1 MNKRN
6 VIAVDLAKQV
16 FQVALL
22 NRQDKLLSNKSM
34 RPGRFSEYLAKQ
46 PRSLVAFE
54 ACGRAHHWAR
64 MAKSLGHEAVIL
76 PTKRVAS
83 FRQGQKTDG
92 KDALAIGMAAR
103 QPQIRPVAP
112 MTLDQQALQSDQRVA
127 QHVSDEKTATGNMLR
142 GLLAEFGLEIPRG
155 DKALKREIPLILEDA
170 ENGLPLGVR
179 ESLDIAWQLW
189 RQLDV
194 QVKQLDKLLAQRAAA
209 HEPCQRLMALA
220 GVGPKNA
227 LGLYVTL
234 GNGRHFKNGR
244 NASACI
250 GATPQQHS
258 SGGRVRIGH
267 ISRQCGNKRLRA
279 NLITGAHAVIQ
290 VLEKRGPRTEKE
302 RWLAALIERRGKGRA
317 AVALVNKT
325 IRTAWAMLAHQEA
338 YHATPRTV

>member
-1 MNKRN
+1 MNELN

-22 NRQDKLLSNKSM
+22 DRQDKLRSNQSM
-34 RPGRFSEYLAKQ
+34 RPKRFSDYLAKQ

-54 ACGRAHHWAR
+54 ACGRAHHWSR
-64 MAKSLGHEAVIL
+64 VAKRLGHETVIL
-76 PTKRVAS
+76 PAKLVAS
-83 FRQGQKTDG
+83 FRQGHKTDG
-92 KDALAIGMAAR
+92 KDALAIGTAAR
-103 QPQIRPVAP
+103 KPQIRTVAP

-127 QHVSDEKTATGNMLR
+127 QHVSDEKRATGNMLR

-155 DKALKREIPLILEDA
+155 DKALKQAIPLILEDA

-179 ESLDIAWQLW
+179 ESLAIAWQLW
-189 RQLDV
+189 LQLDEQV
-194 QVKQLDKLLAQRAAA
+194 QRLDSLLARRVAE
-209 HEPCQRLMALA
+209 HEACRRLTALE

-227 LGLYVTL
+227 LGLYTTL
-234 GNGRHFKNGR
+234 GNGQHFKNGR

-258 SGGRVRIGH
+258 TGGRVRIGH
-267 ISRQCGNKRLRA
+267 ISKQCGNKRLRA
-279 NLITGAHAVIQ
+279 SLITGAHSVIQ
-290 VLEKRGPRTEKE
+290 VLEKRPPRTEKE
-302 RWLAALIERRGKGRA
+302 RWLVALIQRRGKGRA

-338 YHATPRTV
+338 YRAVPSTV

>member
-83 FRQGQKTDG
+83 FRQGHKTDG

-103 QPQIRPVAP
+103 QPQIRAVAP

-127 QHVSDEKTATGNMLR
+127 QHVSDEKTATGNRLR
-142 GLLAEFGLEIPRG
+142 GLLAEFGQEIPRG

>member
-1 MNKRN
+1 M
-6 VIAVDLAKQV
+6 
-16 FQVALL
+16 ALL

-83 FRQGQKTDG
+83 FRQGHKTDG

-103 QPQIRPVAP
+103 QPQIRAVAP

-338 YHATPRTV
+338 YHATPGTV

>member
-1 MNKRN
+1 
-6 VIAVDLAKQV
+6 
-16 FQVALL
+16 
-22 NRQDKLLSNKSM
+22 
-34 RPGRFSEYLAKQ
+34 
-46 PRSLVAFE
+46 
-54 ACGRAHHWAR
+54 
-64 MAKSLGHEAVIL
+64 
-76 PTKRVAS
+76 
-83 FRQGQKTDG
+83 
-92 KDALAIGMAAR
+92 
-103 QPQIRPVAP
+103 
-112 MTLDQQALQSDQRVA
+112 VA

-338 YHATPRTV
+338 YHATPGTV

>member
-1 MNKRN
+1 MVELN

-16 FQVALL
+16 FQVAVL
-22 NRQDKLLSNKSM
+22 NRRDKLLSNKAM
-34 RPGRFSEYLAKQ
+34 KPGKFAESLAQQ

-64 MAKSLGHEAVIL
+64 VAKGLGHETVIL
-76 PTKRVAS
+76 PAKVVAS
-83 FRQGQKTDG
+83 FRQGHKTDG
-92 KDALAIGMAAR
+92 KDALAIGIAAR
-103 QPQIRPVAP
+103 QPQLRPVAP

-127 QHVSDEKTATGNMLR
+127 QPVSDEKTATGNMLR
-142 GLLAEFGLEIPRG
+142 GLLAEFGLEIARG
-155 DKALKREIPLILEDA
+155 DKALKHALPLILEDA
-170 ENGLPLGVR
+170 ENGLPLGAR
-179 ESLDIAWQLW
+179 ESLYIAWQLW
-189 RQLDV
+189 RQLDEQV
-194 QVKQLDKLLAQRAAA
+194 QQLDKLLARRAAA

-234 GNGRHFKNGR
+234 GNGRHFQNGR
-244 NASACI
+244 NASACL

-267 ISRQCGNKRLRA
+267 ISKQCGHKRLRA
-279 NLITGAHAVIQ
+279 SLITGAHSVIQ

-302 RWLAALIERRGKGRA
+302 RWLQALIERRGKGRA

-325 IRTAWAMLAHQEA
+325 IRTAWAMLARQES
-338 YHATPRTV
+338 YQPGWV